1 MFKTNNKI
9 LILSDAKIIYIY
21 IYIIKKKKRCSNILT
36 KKQQKLLVRDTKY
49 NFDSGVM
56 LRKL

>member
-9 LILSDAKIIYIY
+9 LILSDAKIIY

>member
-21 IYIIKKKKRCSNILT
+21 IIKKKRGAQI
-36 KKQQKLLVRDTKY
+36 
-49 NFDSGVM
+49 F
-56 LRKL
+56 